1 MIRHSLT
8 ALAAVAALL
17 SPIAAAAKQLPQP
30 SPHRQLVQLRQPAPA
45 PVAAPRP
52 APAPAPV
59 YARVPVYKVA
69 PHQMS
74 NQTSNV
80 DVLVPAALA
89 VLLAGALAQ
98 N

>member
-30 SPHRQLVQLRQPAPA
+30 SPHRQLVQLRQPA